1 MRVRFILAA
10 LSPLLFVAACGTSD
24 ADDSPAGA
32 RRIGG
37 DRDSGGGGSS
47 GGGATGNGVGVDAD
61 EIQHVLSTGQ
71 SNSVGFAA
79 RPVLT
84 TEQRWANVMFDTGV
98 MTAVGCDDDGCRG
111 YAKPTKLVPLVEG
124 DTYFAYGVETMSSGL
139 ANLVAKESGAS
150 LLLSVHGRSGNT
162 YVCLRKG
169 GCDFLLSEG
178 YTSAF
183 DEALKQVTDGK
194 ALAAVAGKRYRVG
207 AVTVV
212 HGESDHYGNPYPLP
226 PSREGDAWLAS
237 YSDALLE
244 WQRDYDASI
253 RAISG
258 QQEPVPLMVSQMSNW
273 NDRPSSDIPRHQL
286 DAHVRSQGKVVLVA
300 PTYML
305 PFADD
310 CIHFTNHGLRRV
322 GEYFAKVYTRVVIN
336 GEKWEPLRPLEAT
349 LSSSTVRVRF
359 AVPKPPL
366 VFDTSNVVDPGNF
379 GFEVVD
385 ATGANVPISRV
396 EIAGTDAVAITLAGT
411 PSGPLRVRYA
421 MTAVPQTCPGPQKGP
436 RGNLRDSDTAASNY
450 GYALENWAAHFE
462 IDVR

>member
-1 MRVRFILAA
+1 MRVRFIPAVVLG
-10 LSPLLFVAACGTSD
+10 PLLFAVACGTSD
-24 ADDSPAGA
+24 ADDTSGRA
-32 RRIGG
+32 RRIR
-37 DRDSGGGGSS
+37 DRDAGGSS
-47 GGGATGNGVGVDAD
+47 SGNSGVGVDTN

-71 SNSVGFAA
+71 SNSIGFAG

-98 MTAVGCDDDGCRG
+98 MTAVGCDDEGCKG

-124 DTYFAYGVETMSSGL
+124 DSYFAYGAETMSSAL
-139 ANLVAKESGAS
+139 ANLVAKDTGAS
-150 LLLSVHGRSGNT
+150 LLLSLHGRSGNT

-169 GCDFLLSEG
+169 GCGFLLSQG

-183 DEALKQVTDGK
+183 EEALKQVTDGK
-194 ALAAVAGKRYRVG
+194 ALATASGKKYRVG

-212 HGESDHYGNPYPLP
+212 HGESDHYANPYPLP
-226 PSREGDAWLAS
+226 PTGGGGASLAT

-258 QQEPVPLMVSQMSNW
+258 QRENVPLLVSQMSNW

-286 DAHVRSQGKVVLVA
+286 DAHVRAPGKVVLVA

-310 CIHFTNHGLRRV
+310 CIHFTNHGLRRL
-322 GEYFAKVYTRVVIN
+322 GEYFAKVYTRAVID

-349 LSSSTVRVRF
+349 LSTTSVRVRF

-366 VFDTSNVVDPGNF
+366 VFDTSTVVDPGGY

-385 ATGANVPISRV
+385 SAGSSLRIERV
-396 EIAGTDAVAITLAGT
+396 ELSGSDTVAITLAGGSAK
-411 PSGPLRVRYA
+411 PARVRYA
-421 MTAVPQTCPGPQKGP
+421 MTAVPQTCPGPQRGP
-436 RGNLRDSDTAASNY
+436 RGNLRDSDDALSSY
-450 GYALENWAAHFE
+450 GYRLENWSVHFD

>member
-1 MRVRFILAA
+1 MRMRFIFAA
-10 LSPLLFVAACGTSD
+10 SSALLLVAACGTSG
-24 ADDSPAGA
+24 ADDAPSGA

-37 DRDSGGGGSS
+37 DRDSGGGN
-47 GGGATGNGVGVDAD
+47 TGIGIGVDSD

-84 TEQRWANVMFDTGV
+84 TEQRWTNVMFDTGV
-98 MTAVGCDDDGCRG
+98 MTAVGCDDDGCKG

-139 ANLVAKESGAS
+139 ANLVANESGAS
-150 LLLSVHGRSGNT
+150 LLVSVHGRSGNT
-162 YVCLRKG
+162 YECLRKG

-183 DEALKQVTDGK
+183 EEALKQVADGK
-194 ALAAVAGKRYRVG
+194 ALAAATGKRYRVG
-207 AVTVV
+207 AVTAV
-212 HGESDHYGNPYPLP
+212 HGESDHYANPYPLP
-226 PSREGDAWLAS
+226 PSREGDAWLAN

-244 WQRDYDASI
+244 WQRDYDESM

-258 QQEPVPLMVSQMSNW
+258 QKEAVPLLVSQMSNW

-286 DAHVRSQGKVVLVA
+286 DAHVRAQGKVILVA

-310 CIHFTNHGLRRV
+310 CIHFTNHGLRRL
-322 GEYFAKVYTRVVIN
+322 GEYFAKVYGRVVIN

-349 LSSSTVRVRF
+349 LSSSKVRVRF

-366 VFDTSNVVDPGNF
+366 VFDTSNVIDPGNF

-385 ATGANVPISRV
+385 TTGTAIPISSV
-396 EIAGTDAVAITLAGT
+396 EIAGADTIAISLASM
-411 PSGPLRVRYA
+411 PSAPLRVRYA
-421 MTAVPQTCPGPQKGP
+421 MTAVPQTCPGPETGP
-436 RGNLRDSDTAASNY
+436 RGNLRDSDDAHSPF
-450 GYALENWAAHFE
+450 GYSLQNWAVHF
-462 IDVR
+462 DLPLQ

>member
-10 LSPLLFVAACGTSD
+10 SSSLLFAVACGT
-24 ADDSPAGA
+24 DDGEASAEA
-32 RRIGG
+32 RRV
-37 DRDSGGGGSS
+37 GGGREGGAAASS
-47 GGGATGNGVGVDAD
+47 GGSNGVGADPD
-61 EIQHVLSTGQ
+61 EIHHVLSTGQ
-71 SNSVGFAA
+71 SNSVGFAGT
-79 RPVLT
+79 PVLS
-84 TEQRWANVMFDTGV
+84 TEQRWSNVMFDTGV

-124 DTYFAYGVETMSSGL
+124 DAYFAYGAETMSSGL

-169 GCDFLLSEG
+169 GCDFLLSQG

-194 ALAAVAGKRYRVG
+194 ALANATGKRYRVG
-207 AVTVV
+207 AVTAV
-212 HGESDHYGNPYPLP
+212 HGESDHYSNPYPLP
-226 PSREGDAWLAS
+226 ASRPSDASLAT

-258 QQEPVPLMVSQMSNW
+258 QKEAVPLLVSQMSNW
-273 NDRPSSDIPRHQL
+273 NDRPSSEIPRHQL
-286 DAHVRSQGKVVLVA
+286 DAHVRSQGKVVLVG

-310 CIHFTNHGLRRV
+310 CIHFTNHGLRRL

-359 AVPKPPL
+359 AVPRPPL
-366 VFDTSNVVDPGNF
+366 VFDTSNVVDPGNY

-385 ATGANVPISRV
+385 AAGAIAPISRV
-396 EIAGTDAVAITLAGT
+396 DLAGADTVAITLAST
-411 PSGPLRVRYA
+411 PSPPLRVRYA
-421 MTAVPQTCPGPQKGP
+421 MTAIPQTCPGPQRGP
-436 RGNLRDSDTAASNY
+436 RGNLRDSDDAASNY
-450 GYALENWAAHFE
+450 GYQLENWAAHFE